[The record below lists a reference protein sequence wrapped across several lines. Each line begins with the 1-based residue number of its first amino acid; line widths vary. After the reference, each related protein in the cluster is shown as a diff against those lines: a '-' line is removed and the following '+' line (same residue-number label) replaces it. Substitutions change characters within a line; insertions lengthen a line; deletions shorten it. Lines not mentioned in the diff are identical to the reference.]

1 MPSTAPFT
9 ERLDAFESSLPTLP
23 AKVLHFQRSLAAA
36 NYDRTAAIFQAVI
49 DSYRTF
55 FETLLQS
62 TRTVFGQ
69 ARAAGEQVA
78 ATVSTGAKTV
88 AGQATAQA
96 RKVSDTAQSEVTSLV
111 DKATDAIEDTP
122 GSGTPYEQWSK
133 ADLVDRAKELKIS
146 GPTRMSKGELIE
158 ALRAA

>member
-1 MPSTAPFT
+1 MPSTAAFT
-9 ERLDAFESSLPTLP
+9 DRLDALETSLPTVP
-23 AKVLHFQRSLAAA
+23 ARILHFQRALAAA
-36 NYDRTAAIFQAVI
+36 NYDRTNAVFQAIF

-55 FETLLQS
+55 FETLMQS

-78 ATVSTGAKTV
+78 ATVGTGAKTV
-88 AGQATAQA
+88 AGQASAQA

-111 DKATDAIEDTP
+111 DRATDAVEDTP

-133 ADLVDRAKELKIS
+133 ADLVDRAKELNIT
-146 GPTRMSKGELIE
+146 GPTRMSKDELIK